1 MIGKSG
7 DYTYA
12 SPATDRAGRNAEIAA
27 LKAQLAALHG
37 PGKFRSI
44 RIPDGLGPQAEIP
57 SGEFS
62 NTIRW
67 TYRT

>member
-1 MIGKSG
+1 M
-7 DYTYA
+7 TYSEA
-12 SPATDRAGRNAEIAA
+12 YAYVSAPTDGEGRRAEIVA
-27 LKAQLAALHG
+27 LKATLATMYG
-37 PGKFRSI
+37 PGIFRKT